1 MNAAGSLQAIAMIMA
16 PEVPIKKE
24 PSAIMENCPEP
35 KMMITAR
42 AVNIS
47 GAAASMIFPI
57 LRREVN
63 GPIKKLVM
71 AVIGSSLT
79 SSTIRET
86 SAQAM
91 EDDQCQF
98 YRIYQQIDFFI
109 TVHGTPPEFLLL
121 SVSGYPA
128 YRFQALPPSCWSYP

>member
-1 MNAAGSLQAIAMIMA
+1 
-16 PEVPIKKE
+16 
-24 PSAIMENCPEP
+24 
-35 KMMITAR
+35 MMITAS

-57 LRREVN
+57 LRSEVN

-79 SSTIRET
+79 IRTIRET

-91 EDDQCQF
+91 KM
-98 YRIYQQIDFFI
+98 ISASLTASTSKLI
-109 TVHGTPPEFLLL
+109 FLLL
-121 SVSGYPA
+121 FMARLPDFFLCLFLDTKHIGSKLFLGYAGSVLDISGDLTFIKY
-128 YRFQALPPSCWSYP
+128 QQTV

>member
-1 MNAAGSLQAIAMIMA
+1 
-16 PEVPIKKE
+16 
-24 PSAIMENCPEP
+24 MENCPEP

-91 EDDQCQF
+91 KMISASF
-98 YRIYQQIDFFI
+98 TASTNRLI
-109 TVHGTPPEFLLL
+109 FLLL
-121 SVSGYPA
+121 FMARLPNFFFCLFLDTQHIGSKLFLRHAGRILDVRRDPA
-128 YRFQALPPSCWSYP
+128 LIKYQQTVRQSQYLIQI